1 MSSSRSIAA
10 ARNRRAGDPPAQ
22 PQGQQQR
29 RPNTSIGGN
38 AAFAPQPALQRN
50 NNIRGPPPPQQQQF
64 QQQQFQQ
71 QQFQQQQFQQQQF
84 QQQQFQQ
91 QQFQQQ
97 QQQQQSNQKKV
108 VLGSQIPSSTKLSV
122 SDAIG
127 LITLRLGSVE
137 QYIIDLQGQDKNNSD
152 TPSNMTMIDT
162 SILTSIINRL
172 DSLEKKESTSS
183 NEVSKLKEEWNPI
196 LVDHENKI
204 TDLLN
209 TVFVTEEQG
218 QEINNEF
225 LENLENVN
233 ISDVY
238 ENDANIDNNNDANI
252 DNNNDQN
259 TISYDLKNIVNQELA
274 NIE

>member
-10 ARNRRAGDPPAQ
+10 ARNRRAGDPPVQ

-50 NNIRGPPPPQQQQF
+50 NTIRGPPPQQQQF

-162 SILTSIINRL
+162 SILTSIINRV
-172 DSLEKKESTSS
+172 DSLEKKENTSS

-209 TVFVTEEQG
+209 TVFVSEEQG

-225 LENLENVN
+225 VENLENVN

-238 ENDANIDNNNDANI
+238 ENDANIDNND
-252 DNNNDQN
+252 DQN
-259 TISYDLKNIVNQELA
+259 TNSYDLKNIVNQELA